1 MFYKYERFC
10 GLWTDFNR
18 SLYGMLAF
26 QFEHFSEE
34 KALSIIKTIDV
45 IFSEKLVFFS
55 TENKN
60 CKRND
65 DLNFKF
71 KNIFKFYIN
80 IVV

>member
-45 IFSEKLVFFS
+45 IFFP
-55 TENKN
+55 KN
-60 CKRND
+60 
-65 DLNFKF
+65 
-71 KNIFKFYIN
+71 
-80 IVV
+80 